1 MIIGGKMKEIK
12 FTKMSGAG
20 NDFIVIDNYN
30 KKINLTARQIEAICR
45 RRFSVGADG
54 LIMIEKSFKNYDF
67 YMRFFNND
75 GKEAEMCGNGGRC
88 AARFAYLKKH
98 ARKKMEFLA
107 KDGPH
112 KAIITKKN
120 IAKLKMIEP
129 FNMKLKIKLKIKNKI
144 FTGHYL
150 NTGVPHFVIF
160 VKNLEKLDV
169 YNLGREIRFHK
180 FFAPHGTNVNFAQK
194 INDIY
199 FIRTYER
206 GVEAETYACGTGAT
220 ASAIII
226 NKLTNE
232 KSPIVL
238 KAKGGLLKVFFKK
251 DNSGYIDVWLEG
263 PANIIYEGKLNK
275 EATL

>member
-1 MIIGGKMKEIK
+1 MKEIK

-30 KKINLTARQIEAICR
+30 KKINLSSVHIEKLCK
-45 RRFSVGADG
+45 RRFSIGADG

-67 YMRFFNND
+67 YMKFFNND

-88 AARFAYLKKH
+88 AARFAFLKKY
-98 ARKKMEFLA
+98 AGRKMEFLA

-112 KAIITKKN
+112 KAIITNNN
-120 IAKLKMIEP
+120 IVKLKMIEP
-129 FNMKLKIKLKIKNKI
+129 YNMKLNIKLKIKNKI
-144 FTGHYL
+144 ITGNYL

-160 VKNLEKLDV
+160 SNDLEKLDIF
-169 YNLGREIRFHK
+169 NIGREIRFHK
-180 FFAPHGTNVNFAQK
+180 FFAPQGTNVNFIQK

-226 NKLTNE
+226 NKLKNE
-232 KSPIVL
+232 NNPVSI
-238 KAKGGLLKVFFKK
+238 KAKGGLLKIYFKK
-251 DNSGYIDVWLEG
+251 DNSRYTDVWLEG
-263 PANIIYEGKLNK
+263 NANVIYEGRLCK
-275 EATL
+275 EVF

>member
-107 KDGPH
+107 KLTRPAKNTQEESGFSFTRPPVCHLRLGDWINHDIIVNSVSYDYTDSPWTFAEGQNQPMWASVTINFNIVGP
-112 KAIITKKN
+112 A
-120 IAKLKMIEP
+120 
-129 FNMKLKIKLKIKNKI
+129 
-144 FTGHYL
+144 GDSG
-150 NTGVPHFVIF
+150 GVP
-160 VKNLEKLDV
+160 
-169 YNLGREIRFHK
+169 
-180 FFAPHGTNVNFAQK
+180 
-194 INDIY
+194 
-199 FIRTYER
+199 
-206 GVEAETYACGTGAT
+206 
-220 ASAIII
+220 
-226 NKLTNE
+226 LTSTD
-232 KSPIVL
+232 K
-238 KAKGGLLKVFFKK
+238 
-251 DNSGYIDVWLEG
+251 SGYFGISS
-263 PANIIYEGKLNK
+263 KRS
-275 EATL
+275 

>member
-1 MIIGGKMKEIK
+1 MKEIK

-30 KKINLTARQIEAICR
+30 KKINLTASQIEKICR

-88 AARFAYLKKH
+88 AARFAYLKKY
-98 ARKKMEFLA
+98 AKKSMEFLA

-112 KAIITKKN
+112 KAVITGKN
-120 IAKLKMIEP
+120 IVKLKMIEP
-129 FNMKLKIKLKIKNKI
+129 YNMKLNIKLKIKNKSI
-144 FTGHYL
+144 TGHYL

-160 VKNLEKLDV
+160 VNNLEKFDIF
-169 YNLGREIRFHK
+169 NIGREIRFHK
-180 FFAPHGTNVNFAQK
+180 FFAPKGTNVNFIQK
-194 INDIY
+194 INNLY

-220 ASAIII
+220 AAAIII
-226 NKLTNE
+226 NQLKNE
-232 KSPIVL
+232 KSPIIL
-238 KAKGGLLKVFFKK
+238 KAKGGLLKIYFKK
-251 DNSGYIDVWLEG
+251 DNTGYIDVWLEG

-275 EATL
+275 EATM